1 MTDLEDILAQLWS
14 RVDGCRVAA
23 IAGMDGLLIERHPR
37 QNNEPAGFAGPSA
50 AELDVIVADVTSLIS
65 ITAGALSRQ
74 VGGRVDEVVAI
85 GPTGGYLARRIGSD
99 LFCLLIVGPG
109 TDLAN
114 LRRQAETVSAGLQV
128 ELA

>member
-14 RVDGCRVAA
+14 RVEGCRVVA

-37 QNNEPAGFAGPSA
+37 TNNEPVDFTGPNA
-50 AELDVIVADVTSLIS
+50 AELDAIVADVTSLLTV
-65 ITAGALSRQ
+65 TAGELSRQ
-74 VGGRVDEVVAI
+74 VGGHIDEILAI
-85 GPTGGYLARRIGSD
+85 GPAGGYLARRIGSE
-99 LFCLLIVGPG
+99 LFCLLMVGPG

-114 LRRQAETVSAGLQV
+114 LRREAEAVGSGLQV

>member
-14 RVDGCRVAA
+14 RVEGCRVAA

-37 QNNEPAGFAGPSA
+37 PNNEPAGYAGPGT
-50 AELDVIVADVTSLIS
+50 AELDAIVADGTSVLS
-65 ITAGALSRQ
+65 ITAGELSRQ

-85 GPTGGYLARRIGSD
+85 GPAGGYLARRIGD
-99 LFCLLIVGPG
+99 ELFCVVMVGPG
-109 TDLAN
+109 TDLGN

>member
-1 MTDLEDILAQLWS
+1 M
-14 RVDGCRVAA
+14 
-23 IAGMDGLLIERHPR
+23 IERHPR
-37 QNNEPAGFAGPSA
+37 QNNEPAGFAGPSP
-50 AELDVIVADVTSLIS
+50 AELDVIVADVTSLLS
-65 ITAGALSRQ
+65 IAAGALSRQ

-85 GPTGGYLARRIGSD
+85 GPTGGYLARRIGSE

-114 LRRQAETVSAGLQV
+114 LRRQAETVSSGLQV